1 MLEAIQLT
9 ASYVKGLPIIKDIN
23 LKAKEEQITAII
35 GPNGAGKST
44 LLKTIYGF
52 LKPENGKV
60 IHRGEDITGK
70 APYTMLTRKIGYVFQ
85 GMAIFPLMSV
95 QENLEL
101 GAWIKREEKGWLKKA
116 LNRVYDKHEFLLKN
130 RKKKAGDLSGGQQK
144 ILEFER
150 VKLSEPWTLLLDEP
164 TAGLAPK
171 LAYEVYKEIEF
182 LKKEGFT
189 VILVEQNL
197 ERAISLADYVYVL
210 ELGKNKEEGN
220 KEKFLL
226 NLEVLIRDWLRLG
239 SKSKD

>member
-1 MLEAIQLT
+1 MLEVIQLT

-23 LKAKEEQITAII
+23 LKAKEQQITTVI
-35 GPNGAGKST
+35 GPNGVGKST

-52 LKPENGKV
+52 LKPESGKV
-60 IHRGEDITGK
+60 IHKGEDITGK
-70 APYTMLTRKIGYVFQ
+70 EPYNMLLRKIGYVFQ
-85 GMAIFPLMSV
+85 GMAVFPLMTV

-101 GAWIKREEKGWLKKA
+101 GAWIKRGEKGWLKKA
-116 LNRVYDKHEFLLKN
+116 LDRVYSKHEFLFKN
-130 RKKKAGDLSGGQQK
+130 RRVKAGDLSGGQQK

-171 LAYEVYKEIEF
+171 LADEVYKEIEV

-197 ERAISLADYVYVL
+197 EKAISLADYVYVL
-210 ELGKNKEEGN
+210 ELGKNKDEGK

-226 NLEVLIRDWLRLG
+226 NLEILIRDWLRLG
-239 SKSKD
+239 SKS